1 MGKTTV
7 TFSIDIEAA
16 GPIPGPSWMC
26 SFGICRTDDVTV
38 GLKKELRPLVIPGV
52 SQADSPEAMKV
63 VAAGLPSVSW
73 DSQLSPEENTAAVRR
88 YFEEHGKDPRE
99 ALLDLKR
106 FIAEQVGEN
115 RAVIVGSPV
124 TFDFMWLYWYWW
136 HLLDEMPDFG
146 FSGLDMRSYFMGMH
160 GVGFLGTGKA
170 RYLKH
175 YPNEFSHTHD
185 PLDDARQQ
193 GAIWRD
199 MTAARK
205 AQKAD
210 ERERRAAERA
220 RKDDEPKTGL

>member
-38 GLKKELRPLVIPGV
+38 GLKKELRPLVIPDV
-52 SQADSPEAMKV
+52 SEADSPEAMKV

-73 DSQLSPEENTAAVRR
+73 DSQ
-88 YFEEHGKDPRE
+88 
-99 ALLDLKR
+99 
-106 FIAEQVGEN
+106 